1 MKLNQQKKR
10 VLILAAVFALL
21 LAVYFIWVAPL
32 IAETSGDTPAVELMD
47 GEVLINNNLTTFY
60 MFEPIK
66 RASMQAIEVQNAYG
80 GYRIFRDATDTFQ
93 LEGYAN
99 LPFDSQLFSSLVVS
113 TGTPTVMERVAT
125 GLDEKGLEEFG
136 LATPQ
141 ASWTITDL
149 NGKKTTVYVGDNLI
163 TEGGYYVMMEGRS
176 AVYIMSSTIADT
188 VLKPAHAL
196 LRPLLTAGMSQNNY
210 FYTDTFTV
218 WHGKELFLNVE
229 RVPTAEMAN
238 PDSIVELRMLYP
250 LSAEKTPYPIND
262 TLYFEALY
270 QFITLEGEE
279 VVAFLPADEELATYG
294 LNEPAYCINF
304 TFKDPSDSSGSVYEY
319 ALFVSEQ
326 QKDGSYYAISNM
338 YGYSMVCRVAE
349 EYLGWLEKDKFD
361 WIFPTPFFEDIRDL
375 ARITLRTTDGRVDVD
390 FRLSHDVASDGTTA
404 VLDVTEEN
412 SGTLIR
418 NKEVKNFREY
428 YKTLLNI
435 TNQEY
440 AALSQADLEALTS
453 SDDNLIMTMTY
464 ESVSGDNYCEYKF
477 YRYAEASTGH
487 VSSGKVFVTVN
498 GIGEFYTTND
508 LVDKIIN
515 DTPRVLKGLDIDPYG
530 HR

>member
-10 VLILAAVFALL
+10 VLILAALFALL
-21 LAVYFIWVAPL
+21 LVVYFVWIAPL
-32 IAETSGDTPAVELMD
+32 IAEADGETPAVELME
-47 GEVLINNNLTTFY
+47 GEVLINNKLTTFY

-66 RASMQAIEVQNAYG
+66 RASMQTIEVQNAYG

-99 LPFDSQLFSSLVVS
+99 LPFDAELFSSLVVS

-125 GLDEKGLEEFG
+125 DLDEKGLEEFG
-136 LATPQ
+136 LAKPQ
-141 ASWTITDL
+141 ASWTVTDL
-149 NGKKTTVYVGDNLI
+149 NGKKTTVYVGDTLI
-163 TEGGYYVMMEGRS
+163 TEGGYYVMLEGRN
-176 AVYIMSSTIADT
+176 AVYIMSTTLADT
-188 VLKPAHAL
+188 VLQPAHAL
-196 LRPLLTAGMSQNNY
+196 LRPLLTAGMTQNNY
-210 FYTDTFTV
+210 FFTDTFTV
-218 WHGKELFLNVE
+218 WHGKDLFLNVE
-229 RVPTAEMAN
+229 RVPTEEMED

-250 LSAEKTPYPIND
+250 LSDEKEPYPIND
-262 TLYFEALY
+262 TLYFEVLY
-270 QFITLEGEE
+270 KFITLEGEE
-279 VVAFLPADEELATYG
+279 VVAFLPSDEELASYG
-294 LNEPAYCINF
+294 LDEPAYCINF
-304 TFKDPSDSSGSVYEY
+304 TFKDPSDKSGSVYEY
-319 ALFVSEQ
+319 AIFVSAR
-326 QKDGSYYAISNM
+326 QKDGSYYAVSNM
-338 YGYSMVCRVAE
+338 FGYSIVCRVAAE
-349 EYLGWLEKDKFD
+349 QLDWLEKGKFD

-375 ARITLRTTDGRVDVD
+375 SRITLRTTDGGVDVD
-390 FRLSHDVASDGTTA
+390 FRLAHDVSGDGTA
-404 VLDVTEEN
+404 ILDVTEEK
-412 SGTLIR
+412 SGTVIR

-428 YKTLLNI
+428 YKTMLNI
-435 TNQEY
+435 TNQAY
-440 AALSQADLEALTS
+440 ANLSHADRDALTS
-453 SDDNLIMTMTY
+453 SDENLIMTMTY